1 MGGGYLNKRRIGSEK
16 ERLAC
21 EYLEKKGY
29 SIVTTNYWCRYA
41 DIDIVAKEADVLVFV
56 EVKYRGNA
64 HYGGSMGAVSQNK
77 IRKISQCAVY
87 YIFKEQI
94 PPDTPMRF
102 DVVAIDGTCVTHLE
116 NAFEV
121 MGDF

>member
-1 MGGGYLNKRRIGSEK
+1 MNKRRIGSEK

-41 DIDIVAKEADVLVFV
+41 EIDIVAKEADVLVFV

-64 HYGGSMGAVSQNK
+64 HYGGSMGAV
-77 IRKISQCAVY
+77 
-87 YIFKEQI
+87 
-94 PPDTPMRF
+94 
-102 DVVAIDGTCVTHLE
+102 
-116 NAFEV
+116 
-121 MGDF
+121 